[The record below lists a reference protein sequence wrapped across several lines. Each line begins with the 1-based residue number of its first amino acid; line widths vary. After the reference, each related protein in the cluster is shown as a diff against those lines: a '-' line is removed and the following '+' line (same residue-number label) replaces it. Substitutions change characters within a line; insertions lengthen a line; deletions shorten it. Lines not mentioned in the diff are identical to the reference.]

1 MAIIRKPIDKTMIFD
16 QNPRK
21 AERDRRQ
28 VKSTICERDD
38 RRPKYQ
44 RDVQTPVPRCR
55 VLQRINRQILAGF
68 IKYEPPWVKG
78 EPETF
83 TQMNLKSTPRK
94 RESPSKETTDN
105 NPIANIQLRKV
116 YKDEEDTENITIP
129 EKENPL
135 DGVQL
140 RKVKKE
146 PYERESFRKEKE
158 NNPLAGVKL
167 RKTSVQTKEPQQNGE
182 EKDSF
187 FVKPQLKPVP
197 QREKSPPK
205 KDHKIHDL
213 PKLTSVSERK
223 LPERKPSLLRRES
236 SDEVEIDRDDRN
248 LSKELPAK
256 RNSLV
261 RAESVRRLSTTPAPP
276 PMPPPPPGM
285 PGEILTKPLNDQQKK
300 RLEQLKS
307 RPKVRPD
314 WSATLKEIEGGKK
327 LRHVE
332 CNDRSQPLLPEAKAQ
347 EHFLYDSEKPNVHN
361 ELLKQI
367 ETGVKLKRVQTNDR
381 SRPMLDGLRKFRRQM
396 TIEEQIQKSISMA
409 SIPPDE
415 VATEEVD
422 ELDDIDKV
430 RDDLQSTKQMLALEL
445 RNKEAQE
452 MENKRLLARIANL
465 EAELEKSKSQSGGGG
480 STGDDKVVAALK
492 KEAEETRKNSVA
504 VEKKYTEAVKELDT
518 KKIQLEEYKRKNM
531 ELEKKLLDA
540 LGGKRVSIS
549 HSRQNSIIPNGNED
563 DDYMDDEDSDDESD
577 GEDTPEKQEKRLQKE
592 VKQLNNKLRNFKN
605 KEENAKKE
613 RLVLKDI
620 IKKHEASIKEEKK
633 KYNKIKKEIDK
644 MAALLRDISEDED
657 DEEKEEPEEEA
668 EEEEEEEESSEESD
682 SETESDDSDS
692 EKSLSEPEDAPL
704 DKKKTNLTSRVKRHE
719 ARVGALKKGNFLLKT
734 NAERIQDDLNKQKE
748 ETERLQEDLNSVLS
762 ELG

>member
-1 MAIIRKPIDKTMIFD
+1 MPAGET
-16 QNPRK
+16 
-21 AERDRRQ
+21 A
-28 VKSTICERDD
+28 KSSNSGRTTFR
-38 RRPKYQ
+38 
-44 RDVQTPVPRCR
+44 
-55 VLQRINRQILAGF
+55 
-68 IKYEPPWVKG
+68 PPWVKG

-105 NPIANIQLRKV
+105 NPI
-116 YKDEEDTENITIP
+116 
-129 EKENPL
+129 
-135 DGVQL
+135 
-140 RKVKKE
+140 
-146 PYERESFRKEKE
+146 
-158 NNPLAGVKL
+158 AGVKL

-236 SDEVEIDRDDRN
+236 SDEVEIDR
-248 LSKELPAK
+248 ELPAK

-657 DEEKEEPEEEA
+657 DDEEKEEPEEEA

>member
-1 MAIIRKPIDKTMIFD
+1 MPAGET
-16 QNPRK
+16 
-21 AERDRRQ
+21 A
-28 VKSTICERDD
+28 KSSNSGRTTFR
-38 RRPKYQ
+38 
-44 RDVQTPVPRCR
+44 
-55 VLQRINRQILAGF
+55 
-68 IKYEPPWVKG
+68 PPWVKG

-105 NPIANIQLRKV
+105 NPI
-116 YKDEEDTENITIP
+116 
-129 EKENPL
+129 
-135 DGVQL
+135 
-140 RKVKKE
+140 
-146 PYERESFRKEKE
+146 
-158 NNPLAGVKL
+158 AGVKL

-409 SIPPDE
+409 SIPPVSDE

-540 LGGKRVSIS
+540 LGANGMPLAIGWPNIQDETLTTKLNARAKAIGKRVSIS

-657 DEEKEEPEEEA
+657 DDEEKEEPEEEA

>member
-1 MAIIRKPIDKTMIFD
+1 MPAGET
-16 QNPRK
+16 
-21 AERDRRQ
+21 A
-28 VKSTICERDD
+28 KSSNSGRTTFR
-38 RRPKYQ
+38 
-44 RDVQTPVPRCR
+44 
-55 VLQRINRQILAGF
+55 
-68 IKYEPPWVKG
+68 PPWVKG

-236 SDEVEIDRDDRN
+236 SDEVEIDR
-248 LSKELPAK
+248 ELPAK

-409 SIPPDE
+409 SIPPVSDE

-540 LGGKRVSIS
+540 LGANGMPLAIGWPNIQDETLTTKLNARAKAIGKRVSIS

-657 DEEKEEPEEEA
+657 DDEEKEEPEEEA

>member
-1 MAIIRKPIDKTMIFD
+1 MPAGET
-16 QNPRK
+16 
-21 AERDRRQ
+21 A
-28 VKSTICERDD
+28 KSSNSGRTTFR
-38 RRPKYQ
+38 
-44 RDVQTPVPRCR
+44 
-55 VLQRINRQILAGF
+55 
-68 IKYEPPWVKG
+68 PPWVKG

-236 SDEVEIDRDDRN
+236 SDEVEIDR
-248 LSKELPAK
+248 ELPAK

-657 DEEKEEPEEEA
+657 DDEEKEEPEEEA

>member
-1 MAIIRKPIDKTMIFD
+1 MPAGET
-16 QNPRK
+16 
-21 AERDRRQ
+21 A
-28 VKSTICERDD
+28 KSSNSGRTTFR
-38 RRPKYQ
+38 
-44 RDVQTPVPRCR
+44 
-55 VLQRINRQILAGF
+55 
-68 IKYEPPWVKG
+68 PPWVKG

-105 NPIANIQLRKV
+105 NPI
-116 YKDEEDTENITIP
+116 
-129 EKENPL
+129 
-135 DGVQL
+135 
-140 RKVKKE
+140 
-146 PYERESFRKEKE
+146 
-158 NNPLAGVKL
+158 AGVKL

-236 SDEVEIDRDDRN
+236 SDEVEIDR
-248 LSKELPAK
+248 ELPAK

-409 SIPPDE
+409 SIPPVSDE

-657 DEEKEEPEEEA
+657 DDEEKEEPEEEA

>member
-1 MAIIRKPIDKTMIFD
+1 MPAGET
-16 QNPRK
+16 
-21 AERDRRQ
+21 A
-28 VKSTICERDD
+28 KSSNSGRTTFR
-38 RRPKYQ
+38 
-44 RDVQTPVPRCR
+44 
-55 VLQRINRQILAGF
+55 
-68 IKYEPPWVKG
+68 PPWVKG

-105 NPIANIQLRKV
+105 NPI
-116 YKDEEDTENITIP
+116 
-129 EKENPL
+129 

-236 SDEVEIDRDDRN
+236 SDEVEIDR
-248 LSKELPAK
+248 ELPAK

-409 SIPPDE
+409 SIPPVSDE

-657 DEEKEEPEEEA
+657 DDEEKEEPEEEA